1 MLQMGIRGIN
11 KRSASQSNSVEL
23 GASPRLVRSSKK
35 KPLEENFKG
44 LLVDILEKRSNVNR
58 IDEPDQVK

>member
-44 LLVDILEKRSNVNR
+44 LLVAEAGLE
-58 IDEPDQVK
+58 PTTFGL

>member
-1 MLQMGIRGIN
+1 MGIRGIN

-23 GASPRLVRSSKK
+23 GASPLLVRSSKK

-44 LLVDILEKRSNVNR
+44 LLVDIIEKRSKLNR
-58 IDEPDQVK
+58 VDKPNQIE